1 MEIRTEKEARENVE
15 NFTKEYLKLLLHKKT
30 IDQEIKDMKNN
41 YKEDGVFLIGETEVV
56 GNESAVLAYS
66 HFFEQDLRRNNA
78 ELFPVPEPI
87 EAPEMPGGDE

>member
-1 MEIRTEKEARENVE
+1 MITTTEIINDKRT
-15 NFTKEYLKLLLHKKT
+15 KLIL
-30 IDQEIKDMKNN
+30 DFSDE
-41 YKEDGVFLIGETEVV
+41 GVSLVGETEVV
-56 GNESAVLAYS
+56 GDESKALAYA

>member
-1 MEIRTEKEARENVE
+1 MITTTEIIGEKL
-15 NFTKEYLKLLLHKKT
+15 TKLT
-30 IDQEIKDMKNN
+30 IDFNDENITL
-41 YKEDGVFLIGETEVV
+41 VGETEVV
-56 GNESAVLAYS
+56 GDEDTALAYA

>member
-1 MEIRTEKEARENVE
+1 MLTTTEIISEKLA
-15 NFTKEYLKLLLHKKT
+15 KLI
-30 IDQEIKDMKNN
+30 IDFSDE
-41 YKEDGVFLIGETEVV
+41 GVSLVGETEVV
-56 GNESAVLAYS
+56 GDESEVLAYA

>member
-1 MEIRTEKEARENVE
+1 MIVNTEIISEKL
-15 NFTKEYLKLLLHKKT
+15 TKLT
-30 IDQEIKDMKNN
+30 IDFTDENITL
-41 YKEDGVFLIGETEVV
+41 VGETEVV
-56 GNESAVLAYS
+56 GDESKALAYA

>member
-1 MEIRTEKEARENVE
+1 MIATTEIINDKRTKLILDFSDENIV
-15 NFTKEYLKLLLHKKT
+15 L
-30 IDQEIKDMKNN
+30 
-41 YKEDGVFLIGETEVV
+41 VGETEVV
-56 GNESAVLAYS
+56 GDESKALAYA